1 MNMFVGSKIIH
12 MIMMKA
18 ISVQDTTEVFYNCIN
33 IVNNMN

>member
-1 MNMFVGSKIIH
+1 MFVGSEIVH

-33 IVNNMN
+33 RVNNMN